1 MIVRFLLRFVAWR
14 NLACLRLGW
23 RCLCFVLLASLARG
37 EDWPQF
43 RGPRGDG
50 TWRGPDLPERWP
62 ESGLKRLW
70 RQEIGGGYAG
80 ISVVGD
86 LVYTLDRQK
95 PPDERER
102 ILCFHADTGRLVW
115 KHEYPVEYG
124 KLDYGNGPRATPTIH
139 DGRLYSVGALG
150 DVKCLDAKTG
160 NVLWQFHYVKDFGGR
175 LPTWGFAASP
185 VIHGDFCYLSP
196 GNAGGASV
204 IAVHR
209 LSGKELWRSLS
220 DEAGYATPI
229 VFEAHGRAQLF
240 CWTPSHL
247 RCLDA
252 TTGELLWSHPYEIT
266 YGVSIAKPI
275 MQEGIVFI
283 AGYWDGAKAIRLG
296 DAAHSATLAWEDSRY
311 LRGLMSQPLYRGGLC
326 YLLDKTYGLTCFELQ
341 TGKKLWDD
349 ANQMTPRGRNPH
361 ASLVWLGDDDR
372 AVILNENGDLILAR
386 LNQGGYHE
394 TSRTNIIG
402 FTWAAPAFAGKRVY
416 ARSDT
421 EIVCVSLVEP
431 RPSGE

>member
-1 MIVRFLLRFVAWR
+1 MSISTGSFSAFSFPFFVSWRLCARFLFP
-14 NLACLRLGW
+14 
-23 RCLCFVLLASLARG
+23 LLLISAGRA

-50 TWRGPDLPERWP
+50 TWQGPQLPETWP
-62 ESGLKRLW
+62 QAGLKRLW
-70 RQEIGGGYAG
+70 RKDIGGGYAG

-86 LVYTLDRQK
+86 RVYTLDRQK
-95 PPDERER
+95 LPNERER
-102 ILCFHADTGRLVW
+102 ILCLDAADGEIVW
-115 KHEYPVEYG
+115 THEYPVKYG
-124 KLDYGNGPRATPTIH
+124 KLEYGNGPRATPTIH

-150 DVKCLDAKTG
+150 DVKCLDALSG
-160 NVLWQFHYVKDFGGR
+160 DVIWEFNYLKDFGGR

-185 VIHGDFCYLSP
+185 VIHGEYCYLSS
-196 GNAGGASV
+196 GNAKGASV

-209 LSGKELWRSLS
+209 LTGKEVWRSLS
-220 DEAGYATPI
+220 DEASYATPI
-229 VFEAHGRAQLF
+229 VFSAHGRDQLF

-296 DAAHSATLAWEDSRY
+296 DTAESAKLAWEDSKQ
-311 LRGLMSQPLYRGGLC
+311 LRGLMSQPLYRDGLC
-326 YLLDKTYGLTCFELQ
+326 YLLDKTYGLTCFELE

-349 ANQMTPRGRNPH
+349 GNQMTPRGRNPQ
-361 ASLVWLGDDDR
+361 ASLTWLGDGDR
-372 AVILNENGDLILAR
+372 AIILNEEGELILAR
-386 LNQGGYHE
+386 LNRDGYHE
-394 TSRTNIIG
+394 TARTNIIG
-402 FTWAAPAFAGKRVY
+402 FTWAAPAFAGDRVY
-416 ARSDT
+416 ARNDT
-421 EIVCVSLVEP
+421 EIVCVSLVE
-431 RPSGE
+431 GE

>member
-1 MIVRFLLRFVAWR
+1 MRSALHFCIFSVIL
-14 NLACLRLGW
+14 
-23 RCLCFVLLASLARG
+23 CLCAPPASLFS
-37 EDWPQF
+37 EDWPQY

-50 TWRGPDLPERWP
+50 TWQGPKLPEVWP
-62 ESGLKRLW
+62 EAGLKQIW
-70 RQEIGGGYAG
+70 KNDIGGGYAG

-86 LVYTLDRQK
+86 RVYTCDRQK

-102 ILCFHADTGRLVW
+102 ILCFDADTGELLW

-139 DGRLYSVGALG
+139 DGKLYSVGAVG
-150 DVKCLDAKTG
+150 DVRCLDAFTG
-160 NVLWQFHYVKDFGGR
+160 ELFWALHFVEDFAGR
-175 LPTWGFAASP
+175 LPTWGFSGSA

-196 GNAGGASV
+196 GNANGASV

-209 LSGKELWRSLS
+209 QTGKELWRSLS

-229 VFEAHGRAQLF
+229 IFRAHDRDQLF

-252 TTGELLWSHPYEIT
+252 ATGEPLWAHPYEIT

-275 MQEGIVFI
+275 FQDGIVFI
-283 AGYWDGAKAIRLG
+283 AGYWDGAKAIQLG
-296 DAAHSATLAWEDSRY
+296 DTPKSAKLAWENSKF
-311 LRGLMSQPLYRGGLC
+311 LRGLMSQPLYRDGLC
-326 YLLDKTYGLTCFELQ
+326 YLLDKSHGLTCFELK

-349 ANQMTPRGRNPH
+349 DSRMTPRGRNPH
-361 ASLVWLGDDDR
+361 ASLVWLGDSDR
-372 AVILNENGDLILAR
+372 AIILNENGELILAR
-386 LNQGGYHE
+386 LNKDSYHE
-394 TSRTNIIG
+394 TSRTNILG
-402 FTWAAPAFAGKRVY
+402 FTWASPAFAGDRVY

-421 EIVCVSLVEP
+421 EIVCVSLV
-431 RPSGE
+431 GGK